1 MAQLFSL
8 GVASRFMKT
17 RYILFASFA
26 FAVAVF
32 AMPRLWPS
40 YDETKQPSLSLPAA
54 YDKATAALGPAT
66 NRFHCVSASLD
77 NIFFR
82 DGEWHFLFITSSPT
96 NGAAYSWPV
105 MVYFDGTVVTNPPAL

>member
-1 MAQLFSL
+1 
-8 GVASRFMKT
+8 MKT

-77 NIFFR
+77 NFFFR

>member
-1 MAQLFSL
+1 
-8 GVASRFMKT
+8 
-17 RYILFASFA
+17 
-26 FAVAVF
+26 
-32 AMPRLWPS
+32 
-40 YDETKQPSLSLPAA
+40 
-54 YDKATAALGPAT
+54 
-66 NRFHCVSASLD
+66 LD